1 MSSVVKIKK
10 EPLTSDNIVKKN
22 RKHTSRKKRK
32 QTRLRLPAW
41 FITILFVIPIL
52 YGLYLCLPQ
61 IRQTFAPEFSRTEV
75 SPVPATSYDDLE
87 IARLTAATGRPQQ
100 IIRHKGYT
108 VSYNYAW
115 RQPNWVGYELTRQEA
130 RGIEK
135 RNDRFV
141 PDPLAKRGTATNAD
155 YARSGYDK
163 GHMAPAADMKWSA
176 TAMKESFYFSNIS
189 PQHPELNRRKWK
201 DLEGKVREWSLKDSA
216 VIIVCG
222 PIMEPRTARS
232 IGRNRVAVP
241 ERFFKVILSPYT
253 HSPRAIGF
261 IFPNSRA
268 TAPLRTYAVTV
279 DSVERAARMDFFS
292 ALPDSLEDK
301 IEAECK
307 PKAWGL

>member
-1 MSSVVKIKK
+1 MVKIKK
-10 EPLTSDNIVKKN
+10 KQLTSDNIVKN
-22 RKHTSRKKRK
+22 PRKRSPRRRKK
-32 QTRLRLPAW
+32 QTRLRLPVW
-41 FITILFVIPIL
+41 IIVLLFAIPIL

-61 IRQTFAPEFSRTEV
+61 APHTATGEQARTETAV
-75 SPVPATSYDDLE
+75 VPAASYDNLD
-87 IARLTAATGRPQQ
+87 IPRLTADSRRPQQ

-130 RGIEK
+130 RGTEK
-135 RNDRFV
+135 RNGRFM
-141 PDPLAKRGTATNAD
+141 PDPLAKQATATNAD

-201 DLEGKVREWSLKDSA
+201 DLENKVREWSLRDSA
-216 VIIVCG
+216 IIIVCG
-222 PIMEPRTARS
+222 PIMEPRATRS

-241 ERFFKVILSPYT
+241 QWFFKVILSPYT
-253 HSPRAIGF
+253 RSPRAIGF

-279 DSVERAARMDFFS
+279 DSVERAAGMDFFS
-292 ALPDSLEDK
+292 ALPDPLEDK

-307 PKAWGL
+307 PTAWGL

>member
-1 MSSVVKIKK
+1 MKK
-10 EPLTSDNIVKKN
+10 P

-32 QTRLRLPAW
+32 QTRLRLPIW

-61 IRQTFAPEFSRTEV
+61 IRQTFAPDSPRAQV
-75 SPVPATSYDDLE
+75 SPTPATSYDDLE
-87 IARLTAATGRPQQ
+87 IARLTAATDRPQQ

-130 RGIEK
+130 RGTEK

-141 PDPLAKRGTATNAD
+141 PDPLAKQGTATNAD

-201 DLEGKVREWSLKDSA
+201 DLENKVREWSLRDSA
-216 VIIVCG
+216 IIIVCG
-222 PIMEPRTARS
+222 PIMEPRATRS

-241 ERFFKVILSPYT
+241 QRFFKVILSPYSRT
-253 HSPRAIGF
+253 PRAIGF
-261 IFPNSRA
+261 IFPNSRS
-268 TAPLRTYAVTV
+268 TEPLRTYAVTV
-279 DSVERAARMDFFS
+279 DSVERAAGMDFFS
-292 ALPDSLEDK
+292 VLPDSLEDK